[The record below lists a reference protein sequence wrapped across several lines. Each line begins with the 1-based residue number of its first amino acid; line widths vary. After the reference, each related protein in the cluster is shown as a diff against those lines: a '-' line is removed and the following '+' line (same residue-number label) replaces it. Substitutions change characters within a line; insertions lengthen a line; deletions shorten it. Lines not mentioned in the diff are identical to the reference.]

1 MKKNISQ
8 RHTLSFFI
16 RFNLAFKLTI
26 LLLLITVCSTNAKTY
41 SQNIKLTYDLKD
53 VTIATLLEKIEKD
66 TKFKFLF
73 NNEEINGDRVVS
85 INVKNEELKDILDKI
100 FLNSNITYKV
110 KNKQIIL
117 KENNEVNNVA
127 SNDNIIQQIT
137 IKGTVKDADGMPIPG
152 ANVLVKG
159 TTIGTTTDI
168 DGNYV
173 LGVPESAKIL
183 VFSYLGL
190 KSTEVAIAGK
200 TTINVSL
207 QSDAANLDE
216 VVVIGYGTIKK
227 SDVTG
232 SVASADVKELNKT
245 QNTSIAQAIQGRM
258 AGVTVSKS
266 SGAPGSTPTV
276 RVRGFGTVNNADPLY
291 IVDGVPI
298 SDISSINMEDAKSI
312 EVLKDASATAIYGSR
327 GANGVVLITTKSGTK
342 GKTTI
347 SYTTY
352 AGVEERIDNLK
363 VMNAEQWATLFNEG
377 LANDGRPLNQDL
389 INPASLPSYN
399 WKDLVY
405 RSANIQSHQLSAS
418 GGSDKST
425 FYVSFGYIDQE
436 GIVVNSSYNRI
447 NFRVNNTYQI
457 LPKVKLG
464 HNIQYSKAKTRS
476 VAEFGNSTSRVAFL
490 GYLNDPVSP
499 IYNPDGTFGISK
511 YNSIVA
517 NPLAFATYVNTPSIK
532 ESFLGDVSLDV
543 DIINGLKFKSNLGL
557 QINNTKVDNFVP
569 AYFVSSIINSALST
583 YTLNRSEN
591 RVYVLSNT
599 LNYNVTLAKKH
610 SISALLGQEVQEL
623 NFNNVNTT
631 RNDIPP
637 SVINPTLSA
646 GSISSATNSGDISES
661 RLLSFF
667 GRFNYNY
674 DDRYLLTGTFRK
686 DGSSRFGSN
695 NRWANFP
702 SLALAWNI
710 HNEKFYNVEAIN
722 QFKFRL
728 GWGKTGNQDIPNSAI
743 FNTLNIG
750 TNYPFGPTETTT
762 VGVTPLTP
770 GNSNLKWETTVTKN
784 IGLDLAFLNNS
795 ITFTADYFI
804 KNTTDMLM
812 PTPILSS
819 SGYRNTPFTNAG
831 NIQNDGFEFTA
842 NYKKVIKDF
851 SFNIGGNIAII
862 KNKVLQL
869 ATEGTVFQTGNAQ
882 GGIANVSRTEA
893 GHPLASF
900 YGLEMIGLFQNQNE
914 ISTYPNLPGTKPG
927 DAKYKDQND
936 DGIINDADRTF
947 IGSPLPKFT
956 YGINLNIDY
965 KQFDLSAFFQGS
977 EGNKIFN
984 ASDYD
989 LMGDLSTNFN
999 VDYLGR
1005 WTGEGTSNSI
1015 PRASFASQ
1023 ANNSRTSSRYVKDGS
1038 YLRLKNVQLGY
1049 TLPKDISNKIA
1060 LDQLRFYVSAQ
1071 NLLTFTKYN
1080 GLDPEVGIDNSQ
1092 NSPLDIGIDR
1102 GRYPSVRT
1110 VSLGLNMNF

>member
-1 MKKNISQ
+1 MKRNISQ
-8 RHTLSFFI
+8 RHALSLYI
-16 RFNLAFKLTI
+16 QFNLATKLSI
-26 LLLLITVCSTNAKTY
+26 LLLLITVSTTHARSRSLINHTFY
-41 SQNIKLTYDLKD
+41 LNNN
-53 VTIATLLEKIEKD
+53 TIVIELEK
-66 TKFKFLF
+66 T
-73 NNEEINGDRVVS
+73 EIN
-85 INVKNEELKDILDKI
+85 
-100 FLNSNITYKV
+100 
-110 KNKQIIL
+110 
-117 KENNEVNNVA
+117 
-127 SNDNIIQQIT
+127 DNPLQQIT
-137 IKGTVKDADGMPIPG
+137 IKGTVKDPDGLPIPG
-152 ANVLVKG
+152 ANVSVKG
-159 TTIGTTTDI
+159 TTIGTTTDF

-173 LGVPESAKIL
+173 LTLPETAKIL
-183 VFSYLGL
+183 IFSYLGM
-190 KSTEVAIAGK
+190 KTTEVEINGRNVV
-200 TTINVSL
+200 NVSL
-207 QSDAANLDE
+207 KSDAAALDE
-216 VVVIGYGTIKK
+216 VVVIGYGTVKK

-232 SVASADVKELNKT
+232 SVTSADVKELNKT

-266 SGAPGSTPTV
+266 SGAPGATPTV

-291 IVDGVPI
+291 VVDGIPI
-298 SDISSINMEDAKSI
+298 NDISSINMEDAKSI

-327 GANGVVLITTKSGTK
+327 GANGVVLITTKSGLK
-342 GKTTI
+342 GKPVI
-347 SYTTY
+347 SYTGY
-352 AGVEERIDNLK
+352 AGIQKRIDNLE
-363 VMNAEQWATLFNEG
+363 VMNAEQWATLYNEG
-377 LANDGRPLNQDL
+377 LANDGRPLNSDL
-389 INPASLPSYN
+389 INPSSLRSYN

-405 RSANIQSHQLSAS
+405 KSALIQSHQLSAS
-418 GGSDKST
+418 GGSDNST

-436 GIVVNSSYNRI
+436 GIVVNSSYNRT
-447 NFRVNNTYQI
+447 NFRVNNSYQI
-457 LPKVKLG
+457 MPKVKLS
-464 HNIQYSKAKTRS
+464 HNIQYAKAKSRS

-490 GYLNDPVSP
+490 GYMNDPVSP
-499 IYNPDGTFGISK
+499 IYNPDGSFGISK
-511 YNSIVA
+511 FNSIVA

-543 DIINGLKFKSNLGL
+543 DVAKGLKFKSNLGL

-569 AYFVSSIINSALST
+569 AYFVSSIINSPLST

-591 RVYVLSNT
+591 RVYVISNT
-599 LNYNVTLAKKH
+599 LNYNVTIAKKH
-610 SISALLGQEVQEL
+610 TISALLGQEIQEL

-710 HNEKFYNVEAIN
+710 HKEHFYSVDAIN
-722 QFKFRL
+722 QLKFRL

-743 FNTLNIG
+743 YNTLNIG
-750 TNYPFGPTETTT
+750 TNYPFGPGEATTI
-762 VGVTPLTP
+762 GVTPLTP
-770 GNSNLKWETTVTKN
+770 GNSNLKWEATVTKN
-784 IGLDLAFLNNS
+784 LGLDIGLLNNS
-795 ITFTADYFI
+795 ITLTADYFI

-819 SGYRNTPFTNAG
+819 SGYRNSPFTNAG
-831 NIQNDGFEFTA
+831 NIENKGFEFTA

-851 SFNIGGNIAII
+851 SFNVGGNIAVI
-862 KNKVLQL
+862 KNKVLKL

-882 GGIANVSRTEA
+882 GAIANVSRTEA

-900 YGLEMIGLFQNQNE
+900 YGLEMLGIFQNQNE
-914 ISTYPNLPGTKPG
+914 INAYPNLPGTKPG
-927 DAKYKDQND
+927 DVKYKDQNN

-956 YGINLNIDY
+956 YGINLNVDY
-965 KQFDLSAFFQGS
+965 KQFDLSAFLQGS
-977 EGNKIFN
+977 QGNKIFN

-1023 ANNSRTSSRYVKDGS
+1023 ANNTITSSRYVKDGS
-1038 YLRLKNVQLGY
+1038 YLRLKNIQLGY
-1049 TLPKDISNKIA
+1049 SLPKTLLNKIA
-1060 LDQLRFYVSAQ
+1060 LEKLRFYVSAQ

-1080 GLDPEVGIDNSQ
+1080 GLDPEVGVDNSQ
-1092 NSPLDIGIDR
+1092 SSPLDIGIDR

-1110 VSLGLNMNF
+1110 ISLGLNINF